1 MVSIHS
7 HSLIYIDRKARM
19 MPSILLNY
27 LFRNMYEEE
36 IKSTTYDTVGNK
48 KCVRYGEWWNGM

>member
-1 MVSIHS
+1 
-7 HSLIYIDRKARM
+7 M
-19 MPSILLNY
+19 MPIIIELS
-27 LFRNMYEEE
+27 FRNMYEEE